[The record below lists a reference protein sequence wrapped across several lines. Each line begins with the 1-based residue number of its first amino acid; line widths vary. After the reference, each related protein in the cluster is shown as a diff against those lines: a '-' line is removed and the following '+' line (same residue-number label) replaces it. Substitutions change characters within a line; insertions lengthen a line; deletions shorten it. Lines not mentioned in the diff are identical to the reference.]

1 MRKSLLLSL
10 SFVALLAG
18 CAPYAI
24 KSLPASKGD
33 AQNFVVLDRKV
44 YKKLVLVSAQVR
56 QTETG
61 QSELV
66 FKIRNKQN
74 KNIWAQVK
82 AEWLDHDGVVVDA
95 TNWAAVQFHRR
106 MDTTVVRAAVKSPVS
121 GYRIVIRS
129 GDFMR

>member
-1 MRKSLLLSL
+1 
-10 SFVALLAG
+10 VLLAG

-24 KSLPASKGD
+24 KSMPAAKGD
-33 AQNFVVLDRKV
+33 ARNFVVLDREV

-74 KNIWAQVK
+74 TNIWAHVK
-82 AEWLDHDGVVVDA
+82 AEWLDQDGVVVDA
-95 TNWAAVQFHRR
+95 TNWSAIQFHRR
-106 MDTTVVRAAVKSPVS
+106 MDTTVVRGAAKAPVS

-129 GDFMR
+129 GEFMR